1 MRQVGVLAAAGLV
14 ALRDM
19 VGRLK
24 VDHANA
30 RLMAGNAK
38 EFISLDEIECA
49 AHTLF
54 IVLAG

>member
-24 VDHANA
+24 EDHVNA
-30 RLMAGNAK
+30 RLMAGA
-38 EFISLDEIECA
+38 
-49 AHTLF
+49 
-54 IVLAG
+54 